1 MDHLSLVN
9 SRIISAVNNV
19 KKIHSLDDSKLENK
33 SYEKRR
39 EVENCKKSEKEKRNR
54 LIQSM
59 ISSMQVLCKV
69 DYSQEILAE
78 DFQFAVEEES
88 LNKDSR
94 LVHRFHYRGLKY
106 LFDKD
111 GFLIMIKAEI
121 LWDKYLRKC
130 VAPKK
135 KTQS

>member
-1 MDHLSLVN
+1 M
-9 SRIISAVNNV
+9 
-19 KKIHSLDDSKLENK
+19 KKIHSLDDSKLENR

-39 EVENCKKSEKEKRNR
+39 KVENCKKSEKEKRNR

-59 ISSMQVLCKV
+59 ISSMQILCKV

-78 DFQFAVEEES
+78 DFQFVVEEES

-111 GFLIMIKAEI
+111 VFSNYDQIRNLVGQI
-121 LWDKYLRKC
+121 LEDMCHSKEKHSKLNVC
-130 VAPKK
+130 KK
-135 KTQS
+135 ES